1 MWDRLI
7 ECVPNISEGRR
18 RDVVDKVAY
27 AADGPGR
34 KVIDLSMDPDHNRSV
49 ITIVGQPEGL
59 LEGILALA
67 KEAAALIDLNTH
79 RGEHPRMGAVDVI
92 PFIPVRGV
100 TMADC
105 IDLSRRVGERIA
117 RELSIPVYLYEESA
131 TSDARRNLATIR
143 KGEFEGF
150 AEKITLPQWRPDFGQ
165 AKIHPTAGVVAVGA
179 REFLIAY
186 NINLATADLSVAKE
200 IARAVRFSS
209 GGLRYVKALGFPLA
223 EKGIVQVSMNLTNFK
238 KTPIL
243 RVFELVKREAERRG
257 VMVIGSEIV
266 GTVPREAL
274 YDVARMALQV
284 RDFSHDLIL
293 EERIDDAR
301 IDDARIEDASGED
314 R

>member
-1 MWDRLI
+1 MMWDKLI

-18 RDVVDKVAY
+18 REVAELVAS
-27 AADGPGR
+27 AASGPGR

-59 LEGILALA
+59 LEGALALTKKA
-67 KEAAALIDLNTH
+67 SELIDLNVH
-79 RGEHPRMGAVDVI
+79 CGEHPRMGAVDVI

-100 TMADC
+100 TMEDC
-105 IDLSRRVGERIA
+105 ISLSLRVGERIA
-117 RELSIPVYLYEESA
+117 AELHIPVYLYEESA
-131 TSDARRNLATIR
+131 TAESRRNLARIR

-150 AEKITLPQWRPDFGQ
+150 AEKIIRPEWRPDFGE

-186 NINLATADLSVAKE
+186 NVDLATSDLSVAKE

-223 EKGIVQVSMNLTNFK
+223 ERGIVQVSMNLTNFK

-266 GTVPREAL
+266 GTVPRAAL
-274 YDVARMALQV
+274 YDVARMVLQV
-284 RDFSHDLIL
+284 RGFSDDLVL
-293 EERIDDAR
+293 EERI
-301 IDDARIEDASGED
+301 EDALSED

>member
-1 MWDRLI
+1 MAMWDKLI

-18 RDVVDKVAY
+18 PDVAEAIAQ

-49 ITIVGQPEGL
+49 ITIVGEPDGL
-59 LEGILALA
+59 LDGVLGLARRA
-67 KEAAALIDLNTH
+67 SELIDLNVH

-117 RELSIPVYLYEESA
+117 SELSIPVYLYEESA
-131 TSDARRNLATIR
+131 TREERRNLATIR
-143 KGEFEGF
+143 KGQFEGF
-150 AEKITLPQWRPDFGQ
+150 SEKIKDPQWMPDFGE
-165 AKIHPTAGVVAVGA
+165 ARIHPSAGVVAVGA

-186 NINLATADLSVAKE
+186 NIDLATSDLSVAKE
-200 IARAVRFSS
+200 IARAVRYSS
-209 GGLRYVKALGFPLA
+209 GGLRYVKALGFPLS

-266 GTVPREAL
+266 GTIPRQAL
-274 YDVARMALQV
+274 YDVARMILQV
-284 RDFSHDLIL
+284 RDFSEDLVL
-293 EERIDDAR
+293 EERI
-301 IDDARIEDASGED
+301 EDALRED
-314 R
+314 S

>member
-1 MWDRLI
+1 MWDKLI

-18 RDVVDKVAY
+18 RDVVEEVAS

-34 KVIDLSMDPDHNRSV
+34 KVIDRSMDPDHNRSV
-49 ITIVGQPEGL
+49 ITIVGEPDGL
-59 LEGILALA
+59 LEGALALA
-67 KEAAALIDLNTH
+67 RKASELIDLNVH

-117 RELSIPVYLYEESA
+117 AELSIPVYLYEESA
-131 TSDARRNLATIR
+131 THESRRNLATIR

-150 AEKITLPQWRPDFGQ
+150 TEKITLPQWRPDFGE

-186 NINLATADLSVAKE
+186 NIDLATADLVVAKE

-209 GGLRYVKALGFPLA
+209 GGLRYVKALGFPLS
-223 EKGIVQVSMNLTNFK
+223 ERGIVQVSMNLTNFK

-243 RVFELVKREAERRG
+243 RVFELVKGEAERRG

-266 GTVPREAL
+266 GTVPRQAL
-274 YDVARMALQV
+274 YDVACMALQV
-284 RDFSHDLIL
+284 RDFSDDLIL
-293 EERIDDAR
+293 EERI
-301 IDDARIEDASGED
+301 EDALGED

>member
-1 MWDRLI
+1 MWNKLI

-18 RDVVDKVAY
+18 RDVAEAVAR
-27 AADGPGR
+27 ATDGPGR
-34 KVIDLSMDPDHNRSV
+34 RVIDLSMDPDHNRSV
-49 ITIVGQPEGL
+49 ITIVGEPDGL
-59 LEGILALA
+59 LDGVLGLAS
-67 KEAAALIDLNTH
+67 KAAELIDLNVH

-117 RELSIPVYLYEESA
+117 EELAIPVYLYEESA
-131 TSDARRNLATIR
+131 TREERRNLATIR
-143 KGEFEGF
+143 KGQFEGF
-150 AEKITLPQWRPDFGQ
+150 AEKIKDPQWEPDFGE
-165 AKIHPTAGVVAVGA
+165 ARIHPTAGVVAVGA

-186 NINLATADLSVAKE
+186 NIDLATSDLSVAKE
-200 IARAVRFSS
+200 IARAVRYSS
-209 GGLRYVKALGFPLA
+209 GGLRYVKALGFPLS

-266 GTVPREAL
+266 GTLPRSAL

-284 RDFSHDLIL
+284 RDFSDDLIL
-293 EERIDDAR
+293 EERIEGAIR
-301 IDDARIEDASGED
+301 EDS
-314 R
+314 

>member
-7 ECVPNISEGRR
+7 ECVPNVSEGRR
-18 RDVVDKVAY
+18 RDIVESIAF

-49 ITIVGQPEGL
+49 ITIVGEPDGL
-59 LEGILALA
+59 VDGVLSLA
-67 KEAAALIDLNTH
+67 KKASELIDLNVH

-100 TMADC
+100 TMEEC
-105 IDLSRRVGERIA
+105 IDLSMRVGERIA
-117 RELSIPVYLYEESA
+117 SGLRIPVYLYEEA
-131 TSDARRNLATIR
+131 ARRPIRRNLATIR

-150 AEKITLPQWRPDFGQ
+150 AEKISLPEWIPDFGE

-186 NINLATADLSVAKE
+186 NVDLATADLSVAKE

-209 GGLRYVKALGFPLA
+209 GGLRYVKSLGFPLS

-266 GTVPREAL
+266 GTIPRQAL

-284 RDFSHDLIL
+284 RDFSDELIL
-293 EERIDDAR
+293 EERI
-301 IDDARIEDASGED
+301 EDALSANS
-314 R
+314 

>member
-7 ECVPNISEGRR
+7 ECVPNVSEGRR
-18 RDVVDKVAY
+18 RDIVESIAF

-49 ITIVGQPEGL
+49 ITIVGEPDGL
-59 LEGILALA
+59 VDGVLSLA
-67 KEAAALIDLNTH
+67 KKASELIDLNVH

-100 TMADC
+100 TMEEC
-105 IDLSRRVGERIA
+105 IDLSMRVGERIA
-117 RELSIPVYLYEESA
+117 TDLRIPVYLYEEA
-131 TSDARRNLATIR
+131 ARRPIRRNLATIR

-150 AEKITLPQWRPDFGQ
+150 AEKIRLPEWIPDFGE

-186 NINLATADLSVAKE
+186 NVDLATADLSVAKE

-209 GGLRYVKALGFPLA
+209 GGLRYVKALGFPLS

-266 GTVPREAL
+266 GTIPRQAL

-284 RDFSHDLIL
+284 RDFSDELIL
-293 EERIDDAR
+293 EERI
-301 IDDARIEDASGED
+301 EDALSANS
-314 R
+314 

>member
-1 MWDRLI
+1 MWDKLI

-18 RDVVDKVAY
+18 REVAESIAY
-27 AADGPGR
+27 SAAGPGR
-34 KVIDLSMDPDHNRSV
+34 RMIDLSMDPDHNRSV
-49 ITIVGQPEGL
+49 ITIVGQSKGL
-59 LEGILALA
+59 LEGVLALA
-67 KEAAALIDLNTH
+67 KKASELIDLNVH
-79 RGEHPRMGAVDVI
+79 HGEHPRMGAVDVI

-105 IDLSRRVGERIA
+105 VDLSRCVGERIA
-117 RELSIPVYLYEESA
+117 VDLKIPVYLYEESA
-131 TSDARRNLATIR
+131 TSESRRNLAAIR

-150 AEKITLPQWRPDFGQ
+150 AEKITRPEWRPDFGE

-186 NINLATADLSVAKE
+186 NIDLATSDLSVAKE

-223 EKGIVQVSMNLTNFK
+223 ERGIVQVSMNLTNFK

-243 RVFELVKREAERRG
+243 PVFEFVKREAERRG
-257 VMVIGSEIV
+257 VMVVGSEIV
-266 GTVPREAL
+266 GTVPRQAL
-274 YDVARMALQV
+274 YDVAQMALRV
-284 RDFSHDLIL
+284 SGFSDDLIL
-293 EERIDDAR
+293 EERI
-301 IDDARIEDASGED
+301 EDALSED

>member
-1 MWDRLI
+1 MWNKLI

-18 RDVVDKVAY
+18 RDVAEAIAQ

-34 KVIDLSMDPDHNRSV
+34 RVIDLSMDPDHNRSV
-49 ITIVGQPEGL
+49 ITIVGEPDGL
-59 LEGILALA
+59 LDGVLGLAS
-67 KEAAALIDLNTH
+67 KAAELIDLNVH

-117 RELSIPVYLYEESA
+117 EELAIPVYLYEESA
-131 TSDARRNLATIR
+131 TREERRNLATIR
-143 KGEFEGF
+143 KGQFEGF
-150 AEKITLPQWRPDFGQ
+150 AEKIKDPQWEPDFGE
-165 AKIHPTAGVVAVGA
+165 ARIHPTAGVVAVGA

-186 NINLATADLSVAKE
+186 NIDLATSDLSVAKE
-200 IARAVRFSS
+200 IARAVRYSS
-209 GGLRYVKALGFPLA
+209 GGLRYVKALGFPLS

-266 GTVPREAL
+266 GTLPRRAL

-284 RDFSHDLIL
+284 RDFSDDLIL
-293 EERIDDAR
+293 EERIEGAIR
-301 IDDARIEDASGED
+301 EDS
-314 R
+314 

>member
-7 ECVPNISEGRR
+7 ECVPNVSEGRR
-18 RDVVDKVAY
+18 RDIVESIAF

-49 ITIVGQPEGL
+49 ITIVGEPDGL
-59 LEGILALA
+59 VDGVLSLA
-67 KEAAALIDLNTH
+67 KKASELIDLNVH

-100 TMADC
+100 TMEEC
-105 IDLSRRVGERIA
+105 IDLSMRVGERIA
-117 RELSIPVYLYEESA
+117 TDLRIPVYLYEEA
-131 TSDARRNLATIR
+131 ARRPIRRNLATIR

-150 AEKITLPQWRPDFGQ
+150 AEKISLPAWIPDFGE

-186 NINLATADLSVAKE
+186 NVDLATADLSVAKE

-209 GGLRYVKALGFPLA
+209 GGLRYVKALGFPLS

-266 GTVPREAL
+266 GTIPRQAL

-284 RDFSHDLIL
+284 RDFSDELIL
-293 EERIDDAR
+293 EERI
-301 IDDARIEDASGED
+301 EDALSANS
-314 R
+314 

>member
-1 MWDRLI
+1 MWNKLI

-18 RDVVDKVAY
+18 RDVAEAIAQ

-34 KVIDLSMDPDHNRSV
+34 RVIDLSMDPDHNRSV
-49 ITIVGQPEGL
+49 ITIVGEPDGL
-59 LEGILALA
+59 LDGVLGLASKAA
-67 KEAAALIDLNTH
+67 KLIDLNVH

-117 RELSIPVYLYEESA
+117 EELAIPVYLYEESA
-131 TSDARRNLATIR
+131 TREERRNLATIR
-143 KGEFEGF
+143 KGQFEGF
-150 AEKITLPQWRPDFGQ
+150 AEKIKNPQWEPDFGE
-165 AKIHPTAGVVAVGA
+165 ARIHPTAGVVAVGA

-186 NINLATADLSVAKE
+186 NIDLATSDLSVAKE
-200 IARAVRFSS
+200 IARAVRYSS
-209 GGLRYVKALGFPLA
+209 GGLRYVKALGFPLS

-243 RVFELVKREAERRG
+243 RVFELVKREAERWG

-266 GTVPREAL
+266 GTLPRSAL

-284 RDFSHDLIL
+284 RDFSDDLIL
-293 EERIDDAR
+293 EERIEGAIR
-301 IDDARIEDASGED
+301 EDS
-314 R
+314 